1 MPFNATA
8 DEAMSTIKEILYPDD
23 DPDFEWDSE
32 TIEYVA
38 EVVKRHFD
46 PDKPHPEFPCYC
58 EAHAHAP
65 DKWCHNSSEGG
76 AVSDYVGNVCA
87 SCAND
92 HLSDYII
99 WPTALHDD
107 RMVYTVDEDHLIAL
121 RRLNPDA
128 YFGSIPTGD
137 MFYVAATSDQVQRAK
152 SGFEAYKA
160 ERERLGL

>member
-1 MPFNATA
+1 MDSRAEKA
-8 DEAMSTIKEILYPDD
+8 LAEIKEILYPAS
-23 DPDFEWDSE
+23 DPDAEWSSDE
-32 TIEYVA
+32 LPMVA
-38 EVVKRHFD
+38 DVVNAYFD
-46 PDKPHPEFPCYC
+46 PDKPHEQFPCYC

-99 WPTALHDD
+99 WPTALHDG
-107 RMVYTVDEDHLIAL
+107 RHIFTVDEDHLIAM

-128 YFGSIPTGD
+128 YFGAIPTGD
-137 MFYVAATSDQVQRAK
+137 MFYVAATSDQVQRTK